1 MKDPNQVPAYETT
14 EPGKFIPDAIYNSAT
29 PIVEVPASANGT
41 TVQVLDNSFN
51 DDVAQYL
58 KADKGDKDHTE
69 LLRVRNQGYNAVGP
83 DVDNSKPPL
92 IGRQDSDPKEG

>member
-1 MKDPNQVPAYETT
+1 MKDPNQVPSQETGQLPAWKTDLAYDST
-14 EPGKFIPDAIYNSAT
+14 T
-29 PIVEVPASANGT
+29 PIVNVPPEASGT

-51 DDVAQYL
+51 DDVAQYM
-58 KADKGDKDHTE
+58 KGDNVE
-69 LLRVRNQGYNAVGP
+69 LLRISNQAVNAVGP

>member
-1 MKDPNQVPAYETT
+1 VKSKDQVPAYETT
-14 EPGKFIPDAIYNSAT
+14 EPGRFIPDAIYNSAT
-29 PIVEVPASANGT
+29 PIVEIPASANGT

-58 KADKGDKDHTE
+58 QADNAE
-69 LLRVRNQGYNAVGP
+69 LLRIRNQAYNAVGP

>member
-1 MKDPNQVPAYETT
+1 MAYDST
-14 EPGKFIPDAIYNSAT
+14 T
-29 PIVEVPASANGT
+29 PIVNVPPEASGT

-51 DDVAQYL
+51 DDVAQYM
-58 KADKGDKDHTE
+58 KGDNAE
-69 LLRVRNQGYNAVGP
+69 LLRIRNQAYNTVGP